1 MNITTYLKDLIEE
14 FLTLNQ
20 YNYNVKIGFDKT
32 ISDFKSFNKFPLIVA
47 EDIQLSLEPSYVSKL
62 IGTLNFSIMFFVY
75 KTSGNG
81 YDILEEKFINK
92 FNEFL
97 LTKNEI
103 VINEINYDTDNDNV
117 YLVNYSLSNSNFE
130 LN

>member
-20 YNYNVKIGFDKT
+20 YNYNYKIGFDKT

-47 EDIQLSLEPSYVSKL
+47 EDINLTLEPSYVAKL

-75 KTSGNG
+75 KTNGNG

-97 LTKNEI
+97 ITKNEI
-103 VINEINYDTDNDNV
+103 VINDLTFDTDNDNV
-117 YLVNYSLSNSNFE
+117 YLVNYSLSNNNFE